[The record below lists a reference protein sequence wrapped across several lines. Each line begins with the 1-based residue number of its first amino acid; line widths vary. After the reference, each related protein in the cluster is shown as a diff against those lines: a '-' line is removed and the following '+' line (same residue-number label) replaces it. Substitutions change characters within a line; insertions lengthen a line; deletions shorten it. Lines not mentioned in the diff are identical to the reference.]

1 MISRSLTKSMVKGQR
16 LSGVLQR
23 GFDDQA
29 STGSYADM
37 GPAQKTN
44 ALQDRLKIGLLK
56 LVN

>member
-1 MISRSLTKSMVKGQR
+1 MAKAQR
-16 LSGVLQR
+16 LSGVLQK

-37 GPAQKTN
+37 GPAQKKS
-44 ALQDRLKIGLLK
+44 AFQDRLKAGLLK